1 MHTSASDLQCNRETL
16 AARALYA
23 HWLERRATSLGP
35 AAAAFKDAFLAFV
48 DEPSPHNAGRYLAA
62 SERLAAV
69 TRQPERVVGGPGRRG

>member
-1 MHTSASDLQCNRETL
+1 MVHTSASALQCNRETV

-23 HWLERRATSLGP
+23 QWLERRATSLAP

-62 SERLAAV
+62 SDWLASV
-69 TRQPERVVGGPGRRG
+69 TRRG